1 MSEARIYDQGEQ
13 ERIWNSIVGL
23 HASVEGVRDSVM
35 LLRDDNRTTIAAM
48 VDANTALVK
57 DLHITNTALAAE
69 IGKSSLGLATAMHVA
84 NAALAAEIK
93 NANLATHNINAD
105 LKQFNA
111 DLGKEIRSLVG
122 AIHKLIDRLPPP

>member
-105 LKQFNA
+105 LKQFNP
-111 DLGKEIRSLVG
+111 D
-122 AIHKLIDRLPPP
+122 